1 MKMAKLLLAVM
12 AAVLL
17 WSPQAMAAED
27 APVLAVEGRGSAS
40 VAPDQA
46 VLTVGVMS
54 TGSSAS
60 QAQAVKAPKIMTITQ

>member
-40 VAPDQA
+40 VAPEFYRKQSY
-46 VLTVGVMS
+46 L
-54 TGSSAS
+54 
-60 QAQAVKAPKIMTITQ
+60 